1 MTDLPE
7 YYFRVRENGALVFR
21 VDTENRQRRIEMD
34 QIAVVNIRNGE
45 IKPHGDR
52 SLSDEDLD
60 VIQAW
65 MAERAE
71 LLARRDIDDI
81 FRAVD
86 YMNTTAQWAQSKA
99 SPEQLDA
106 VTDALLLAM
115 HDLRSV
121 LVRKK
126 AERLMTLVETPDGE
140 RGRGALPP
148 GLRPPPGIFVN
159 PKKQDARAQATG
171 GAPTLRIDLR
181 QKRSIRRTPAQA
193 SPATRPSQ
201 MPIPPSPS
209 GKPRM

>member
-34 QIAVVNIRNGE
+34 QIALVNIRNGE

-52 SLSDEDLD
+52 TLSDEDLD
-60 VIQAW
+60 VIRAW
-65 MAERAE
+65 MADRAD
-71 LLARRDIDDI
+71 LIARRDIDDI

-86 YMNTTAQWAQSKA
+86 HMNTTTQWAQSKA

-126 AERLMTLVETPDGE
+126 AERLMAPGETPE
-140 RGRGALPP
+140 
-148 GLRPPPGIFVN
+148 
-159 PKKQDARAQATG
+159 
-171 GAPTLRIDLR
+171 
-181 QKRSIRRTPAQA
+181 
-193 SPATRPSQ
+193 
-201 MPIPPSPS
+201 
-209 GKPRM
+209 